1 MLPPAPS
8 SILACLS
15 FHALGL
21 LCRLLGMGAMFS
33 WMLESALGLGPLLS
47 WVPDSGLA
55 FPKKQDRGWAEN
67 GGPWAKGLRGWVG
80 DASGAP
86 FTPDPPPGSMAKGL
100 GPVLLTTGY
109 SLLRVSRPRALAYP
123 RKAFLSLLLESTWP
137 SLSLQCQEWVLHSS
151 MAAVRSMWL
160 IFN

>member
-86 FTPDPPPGSMAKGL
+86 FTQTLHLGAWPRVWGQFFSPQGIHCSGCPGPGHS
-100 GPVLLTTGY
+100 LTH
-109 SLLRVSRPRALAYP
+109 V
-123 RKAFLSLLLESTWP
+123 KP
-137 SLSLQCQEWVLHSS
+137 S
-151 MAAVRSMWL
+151 
-160 IFN
+160 

>member
-8 SILACLS
+8 SILARLS

-21 LCRLLGMGAMFS
+21 LCQMLGMGAMFS
-33 WMLESALGLGPLLS
+33 WMLESACS

-67 GGPWAKGLRGWVG
+67 GGPWAKGPRGWVG

-86 FTPDPPPGSMAKGL
+86 CTPDPPPGSMAKGL
-100 GPVLLTTGY
+100 GPVLLTTGHCSGCPGPRH
-109 SLLRVSRPRALAYP
+109 SLTLPESGSGVDLALPLTPVPRMGFAFQYGSR
-123 RKAFLSLLLESTWP
+123 W
-137 SLSLQCQEWVLHSS
+137 LHV
-151 MAAVRSMWL
+151 AD
-160 IFN
+160 F